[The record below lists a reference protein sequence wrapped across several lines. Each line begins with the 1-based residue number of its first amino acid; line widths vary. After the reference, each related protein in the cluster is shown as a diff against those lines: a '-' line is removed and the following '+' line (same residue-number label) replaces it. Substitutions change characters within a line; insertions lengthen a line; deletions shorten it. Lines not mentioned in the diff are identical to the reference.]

1 MFTDTPPLPQRV
13 RRMIDDVPIVDPHT
27 HLRAVGPQA
36 RDLDALL
43 SYHWV
48 RSELIA
54 VGMSPTTWSDPSLN
68 GPDRLRVMLP
78 YLKRMRS
85 TAMGWTLRK
94 MLRDLYDVLEPDL
107 DESILERLEDQV
119 QTTGRDPSWA
129 VEVLER
135 RCRLHTYVTS
145 LGNAAESDAQAVRGG
160 GGPIP
165 SRTIGTIKVRYML
178 DAHYLFCPGVATD
191 LTPFFPG
198 RTEKIGYYDALC
210 EAIGQRPDSTAR
222 LDRAVGDW
230 LERVITGP
238 TRFSNVFIPIETR
251 FRPPDVVAA
260 DAALGRAARGQSLS
274 ASDLDELIAAVSW
287 AVLGW
292 HHERSKAFQI
302 AVGAEYFI
310 CDGKSI
316 PRFDPTWTT
325 EMARVFHH
333 FGHARFDLMMASAV
347 MTHDLAVLARQF
359 PNVYLS
365 GYWWHNFH
373 PAAIE
378 SIIATRLELA
388 PAMKVG
394 GFLCDAY
401 TAEWT
406 YGKLELVK
414 LGLTNALCRLIESR
428 FLDEEDTPALLQQI
442 LHNTPR
448 DLYDLNDPL
457 P

>member
-1 MFTDTPPLPQRV
+1 MFTDSPPLAQRV
-13 RRMIDDVPIVDPHT
+13 RRMIDDVAIVDPHT
-27 HLRAVGPQA
+27 HLRAVHPQA

-54 VGMSPTTWSDPSLN
+54 VGMRPTTWSDPGLS
-68 GPDRLRVMLP
+68 GPDRVRAMLP
-78 YLKRMRS
+78 YLRRMRS

-94 MLRDLYDVLEPDL
+94 MLRDLYDLFEPDL
-107 DESILERLEDQV
+107 DETILERLEEQV
-119 QTTGRDPSWA
+119 QATGRDPSWA

-135 RCRLHTYVTS
+135 RCHLHTYVTS
-145 LGNAAESDAQAVRGG
+145 LGNAEETEAEAIRRAAGTVS
-160 GGPIP
+160 
-165 SRTIGTIKVRYML
+165 SRTIGSVKVRHML

-191 LTPFFPG
+191 LTPFFAG
-198 RTEKIGYYDALC
+198 RTDKVGYYNALS
-210 EAIGQRPDSTAR
+210 EAIGQRPDSISR
-222 LDRAVGDW
+222 LNRAVSDW
-230 LERVITGP
+230 LERVLTGP
-238 TRFSNVFIPIETR
+238 TRFTNTFLPIETR
-251 FRPPDVVAA
+251 FRPPETNAA
-260 DAALGRAARGQSLS
+260 DAALSRAARGESPS
-274 ASDLDELIAAVSW
+274 ESDLDELIAAVTW

-310 CDGKSI
+310 CNGKSI

-325 EMARVFHH
+325 QMAGIFHH
-333 FGHARFDLMMASAV
+333 FGQARFDLMMASAV

-373 PAAIE
+373 PSAIE
-378 SIIATRLELA
+378 SIVTTRLELA
-388 PAMKVG
+388 PAVKVG

-414 LGLTNALCRLIESR
+414 LGLANALCRLIESR
-428 FLDEEDTPALLQQI
+428 FLDEDEAPVLLQQI

-448 DLYDLNDPL
+448 DLYDLND
-457 P
+457 